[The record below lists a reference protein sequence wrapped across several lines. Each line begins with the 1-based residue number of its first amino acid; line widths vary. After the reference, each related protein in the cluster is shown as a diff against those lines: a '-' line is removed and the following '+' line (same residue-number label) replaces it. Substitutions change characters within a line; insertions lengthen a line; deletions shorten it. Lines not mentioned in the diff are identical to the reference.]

1 MNFIR
6 FCSIIGTNKRPSL
19 HREDNNMTNY
29 KHTIQYYET
38 DKMGITHHSNYIRFM
53 EEARIH
59 FLKEAGWPYDK
70 LEEEGVIDLNKELEM
85 PMLPQRV
92 AVISS
97 ATAAGYGD
105 FCNQLANNPRGY
117 GFRTELFPAIMQGE
131 RVEESVI
138 AALDAIYERMEEFDV
153 VVIIR
158 GGGATSDLS
167 GFDTYALAANCA
179 QFPLPIITGIGHERD
194 DTVID
199 KVAHTRVKT
208 PTAAAEFLIAKMDKC
223 ADVLDEMSS
232 RLMQGVRNRLLWEHR
247 RMESL
252 KQRIPSAVYKRIA
265 DAKYGLLTAQRD
277 LQMASRQFLS
287 IKKHRLEL
295 LQQRLNDALPEKQLA
310 RGYSITL
317 KDGKAVKDA
326 STLKEGDK
334 LVTVLH
340 QGKVES
346 VVKKK

>member
-1 MNFIR
+1 MLKPYFEQETGQSFTSGIKVLVEVSVEFHELYGYSLTVLDIDPTYTVGDMER
-6 FCSIIGTNKRPSL
+6 KR
-19 HREDNNMTNY
+19 RE
-29 KHTIQYYET
+29 ILRQ
-38 DKMGITHHSNYIRFM
+38 
-53 EEARIH
+53 
-59 FLKEAGWPYDK
+59 
-70 LEEEGVIDLNKELEM
+70 LEEEGVIDLNKELEI

-167 GFDTYALAANCA
+167 GFDTYALAANVA

-194 DTVID
+194 DTILD
-199 KVAHTRVKT
+199 MVAHTRVKT
-208 PTAAAEFLIAKMDKC
+208 PTAAAEYLIACMDRV
-223 ADVLDEMSS
+223 AERLDDLSY
-232 RLMQGVRNRLLWEHR
+232 RLQQGVRNRLVWEHR

-265 DAKYGLLTAQRD
+265 DAKYGLLAAQRD

-287 IKKHRLEL
+287 IRKHRLEL

-317 KDGKAVKDA
+317 KDGKAVKDV
-326 STLKEGDK
+326 SVLKEGD
-334 LVTVLH
+334 LVTTLLH
-340 QGKVES
+340 RGRIELE
-346 VVKKK
+346 VKKK

>member
-1 MNFIR
+1 
-6 FCSIIGTNKRPSL
+6 
-19 HREDNNMTNY
+19 
-29 KHTIQYYET
+29 
-38 DKMGITHHSNYIRFM
+38 
-53 EEARIH
+53 
-59 FLKEAGWPYDK
+59 
-70 LEEEGVIDLNKELEM
+70 M
-85 PMLPQRV
+85 PLLPQRV

-131 RVEESVI
+131 RVEESI
-138 AALDAIYERMEEFDV
+138 LSALDAINERVDEFDV

-167 GFDTYALAANCA
+167 GFDTYLLAASCA

-223 ADVLDEMSS
+223 ADVLDETSS
-232 RLMQGVRNRLLWEHR
+232 RLMQSVRNRLLWEHR

-252 KQRIPSAVYKRIA
+252 KQRIPNAVYKRIG
-265 DAKYGLLTAQRD
+265 DAKYALLSAQRD

-287 IKKHRLEL
+287 MKKHRLEL

-326 STLKEGDK
+326 SNLKEGDK
-334 LVTVLH
+334 LVTMLH
-340 QGKVES
+340 HGKVES
-346 VVKKK
+346 VVKDC

>member
-1 MNFIR
+1 
-6 FCSIIGTNKRPSL
+6 
-19 HREDNNMTNY
+19 
-29 KHTIQYYET
+29 
-38 DKMGITHHSNYIRFM
+38 
-53 EEARIH
+53 
-59 FLKEAGWPYDK
+59 
-70 LEEEGVIDLNKELEM
+70 M
-85 PMLPQRV
+85 PLLPQRV

-131 RVEESVI
+131 RVEESI
-138 AALDAIYERMEEFDV
+138 LSALDAINERLDEFDV

-167 GFDTYALAANCA
+167 GFDTYLLAASCA

-208 PTAAAEFLIAKMDKC
+208 PTAAAEFLITRMDKC
-223 ADVLDEMSS
+223 NDALNEMSK
-232 RLMQGVRNRLLWEHR
+232 RLMQGVRNRLMWEHR
-247 RMESL
+247 RIENL
-252 KQRIPSAVYKRIA
+252 VQRIPSVAMKRIA
-265 DAKYGLLTAQRD
+265 DAKYDLLAAQRD
-277 LQMASRQFLS
+277 LQMASRQFLFK
-287 IKKHRLEL
+287 KKHRLEL

-326 STLKEGDK
+326 SVLREGDV
-334 LVTVLH
+334 LVTMLH

-346 VVKKK
+346 VVVK